1 MKIYLNKISEMET
14 EFDFTQ
20 DEAWVSQAIAQV
32 DEDQED
38 DELAS
43 IHELRAAS
51 PARVAKAKPRPAHV
65 HFSLRN
71 VDDVIVLNGRVETS
85 ISLVCSRCANAFKL
99 VCQPN
104 LSGLFCKD
112 PVMAGIAHLDET
124 RRPSGQNRGSA
135 RHAHDSAA
143 DEAASQGK
151 DLDITYLSNDY
162 VDLSEVLTEH
172 LQLQVPFQPLCR
184 EDCKGMCS
192 QCGADLNVGRCAC
205 ALSNKGSKKEESAHS
220 FSVLK
225 DMKI

>member
-1 MKIYLNKISEMET
+1 MES

-20 DEAWVSQAIAQV
+20 DDSWVRQAIEQV
-32 DEDQED
+32 DEAQQ
-38 DELAS
+38 DEALTS
-43 IHELRAAS
+43 IQELRVDNT
-51 PARVAKAKPRPAHV
+51 ARALKPKPRPAHV

-71 VDDVIVLNGRVETS
+71 VDDVIVLNGRVETF
-85 ISLVCSRCANAFKL
+85 ISLVCSRCANPFKL
-99 VCQPN
+99 NCQPVVA
-104 LSGLFCKD
+104 GLFCKD

-124 RRPSGQNRGSA
+124 RRPNGQNRGSA
-135 RHAHDSAA
+135 RHEHDYKA

-205 ALSNKGSKKEESAHS
+205 ARSKKDATPHS

>member
-20 DEAWVSQAIAQV
+20 DDAWVRQAIEQV
-32 DEDQED
+32 DEDQQD
-38 DELAS
+38 DALAS
-43 IHELRAAS
+43 IHELRSGSVARAVNS
-51 PARVAKAKPRPAHV
+51 KVRPARI

-71 VDDVIVLNGRVETS
+71 VDDVIVLSGRVETY
-85 ISLVCSRCANAFKL
+85 ITLVCSRCANPFNL
-99 VCQPN
+99 TCQPV
-104 LSGLFCKD
+104 LSSLFCKD

-124 RRPSGQNRGSA
+124 RRPTGQNRGSA
-135 RHAHDSAA
+135 RHEHDAA
-143 DEAASQGK
+143 SDEAQSTGK

-205 ALSNKGSKKEESAHS
+205 ARKQKEAGTHQ